1 MNRHLYQGMYME
13 TREQLAGVS
22 SPSNKCVQG
31 IELRL
36 SGWAVCPSCWATSLA
51 CFSIVSRNTELAFS
65 SPGTVFG
72 TWSCIW
78 KMCSLQLWGH
88 CEETITCLGRS
99 SGQRSKGC
107 QPLHTAHA
115 LWKSKH
121 SLHGD
126 AWIFVLFSQIL
137 LWCVWVCLFVCLSIC
152 LCLCLCVSMS
162 VCLCVLWAR

>member
-107 QPLHTAHA
+107 QPLCTLPLLFGRA
-115 LWKSKH
+115 STVYMEM
-121 SLHGD
+121 HG
-126 AWIFVLFSQIL
+126 FLFCFL
-137 LWCVWVCLFVCLSIC
+137 RFYFDVCEF
-152 LCLCLCVSMS
+152 
-162 VCLCVLWAR
+162 VCLCVYLSLSLSVCVHVYVSVLWAR